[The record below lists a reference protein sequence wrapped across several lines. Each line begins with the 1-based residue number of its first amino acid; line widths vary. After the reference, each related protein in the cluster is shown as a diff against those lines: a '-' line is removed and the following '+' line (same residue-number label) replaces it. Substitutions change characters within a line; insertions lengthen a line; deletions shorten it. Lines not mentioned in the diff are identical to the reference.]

1 MQSLYILNGKRTPML
16 KYMGGFSDVSAVEL
30 GAHSLR
36 AVLADSNLQPDQID
50 HVIYGN
56 VIQSSPDAIYLARHI
71 GLEAGLPDSIPALTV
86 NRLCGSGAQAL
97 ISGAHM
103 ILAGE
108 AEIVA
113 AGGTENMTQAP
124 YVLRNARGGY
134 RLGNGKLEDMLM
146 ESLTDSWPGMP
157 MAVTAEKLADQY
169 AISREEQDQLA
180 VRSHQRATAARKEG
194 RLAEE
199 IEPVT
204 VSGRKGDVVYRDDDN
219 IREDVDSEALARLRP
234 VFTKD
239 GCVTAGN
246 ASGIGDGAASLIIA
260 SVEAAKAWGGNPLGR
275 IVSWGVAA
283 VDPSVMGIGPV
294 PAVKQALERA
304 GLKLADI
311 DRIELNEAFA
321 AQYLAVEKEL
331 GLNPDITNVNG
342 GAIALS
348 HPLGMTA
355 ARLVLTVL
363 MELRRSGGRYG
374 LATAC
379 IGGGQG
385 IAMVVERC

>member
-1 MQSLYILNGKRTPML
+1 MQSVFILAGKRTPML
-16 KYMGGFSDVSAVEL
+16 KYMGGFSEMSAVQL

-36 AVLADSNLQPDQID
+36 AVLSESSLEPDQID

-97 ISGAHM
+97 VSGAHM
-103 ILAGE
+103 IFSGE
-108 AEIVA
+108 AEIIA
-113 AGGTENMTQAP
+113 AGGTENMSQAP
-124 YVLRNARGGY
+124 YVLRNAREGY
-134 RLGNGKLEDMLM
+134 RLGNGKLEDALM

-157 MAVTAEKLADQY
+157 MAVTAEKLAEQY
-169 AISREEQDQLA
+169 GISRDEQDRLA
-180 VRSHQRATAARKEG
+180 ERSHQRAAAARREG

-199 IEPVT
+199 IVPVT
-204 VSGRKGDVVYRDDDN
+204 VPGRKGDTVYRDDDN
-219 IREDVDSEALARLRP
+219 IREDVDLEALARLKP
-234 VFTKD
+234 VFTKE

-260 SVEAAKAWGGNPLGR
+260 SERFTKHWGNTPLGR

-294 PAVKQALERA
+294 PAVKQALKRA
-304 GLKLADI
+304 GLTLSDM

-331 GLNPDITNVNG
+331 GLDREITNVNG

-355 ARLVLTVL
+355 ARLVLAVL
-363 MELRRSGGRYG
+363 MELKRSNGQYG